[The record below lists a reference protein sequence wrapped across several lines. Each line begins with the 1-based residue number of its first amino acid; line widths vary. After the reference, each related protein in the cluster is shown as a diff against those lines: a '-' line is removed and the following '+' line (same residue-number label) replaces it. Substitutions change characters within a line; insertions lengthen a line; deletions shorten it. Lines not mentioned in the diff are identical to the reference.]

1 MARHLSLPASWLQR
15 FLVARNSAANYS
27 WVLMA
32 LGTRLS
38 PGAQF
43 IPLFSPVGHG
53 EQVLIIANV
62 KPCACIFPANTRQ
75 IPALVSTGTSVLGG
89 SHPYWPE
96 AVLLVVAFLWTG
108 PPDPGWTENSLTLS
122 HKMRVPDR
130 TLFCHFNNWKLWFSW
145 PRGHLIWRQ
154 ERKGVHQHYGSVT

>member
-1 MARHLSLPASWLQR
+1 MATAGFSLHAIPLQIIRGCWWLW
-15 FLVARNSAANYS
+15 VHDWAREHS
-27 WVLMA
+27 
-32 LGTRLS
+32 
-38 PGAQF
+38 F

-108 PPDPGWTENSLTLS
+108 PPDHGWTENSLILS